1 MLFPAEYLQALVGA
15 RCNCHR
21 AGGGKERPQTEVTLL
36 RVLIA
41 TGDDGGIV
49 LAEKAVNE
57 YLATFPIAQQAGAL
71 HILQDAIAPLWQASS
86 GGQTEFINMVLEYTD
101 SRMREME

>member
-1 MLFPAEYLQALVGA
+1 MDPLEKCMQP
-15 RCNCHR
+15 
-21 AGGGKERPQTEVTLL
+21 L

-41 TGDDGGIV
+41 TGDDGEIV

-101 SRMREME
+101 SRMRELE